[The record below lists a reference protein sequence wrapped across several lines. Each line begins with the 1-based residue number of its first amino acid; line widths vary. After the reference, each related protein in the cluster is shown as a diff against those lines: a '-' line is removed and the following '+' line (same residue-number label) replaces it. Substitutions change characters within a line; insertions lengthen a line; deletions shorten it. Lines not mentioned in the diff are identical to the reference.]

1 MKSDDWTPKVRNA
14 VSVLARE
21 DGFLLSSSGNIKW
34 TQPGLDKMRSRF
46 AAAGIDIHQLR
57 DLEQYV
63 RARMAIAPLFDEAL
77 VKVARGQG
85 PITDERALLVAII
98 DADDARVRQSELR
111 LENRKPPKS

>member
-1 MKSDDWTPKVRNA
+1 MKSDDWTSKVRNA

-21 DGFLLSSSGNIKW
+21 DGFLVSSSGNIKW
-34 TQPGLDKMRSRF
+34 TQPGLDKMRPRF

-63 RARMAIAPLFDEAL
+63 RARMAIAPLFAEAL

-85 PITDERALLVAII
+85 PITNERSLLMAIVEG
-98 DADDARVRQSELR
+98 DDVRARQSELR
-111 LENRKPPKS
+111 LENRKSPKS